1 MNGRERKHAPVLRGE
16 AADPDGVP
24 GAYERISPGLAD
36 VLVHRLFAVGLD
48 LHSALTCIEADLG
61 DDATVERI
69 HRAINGLD
77 RAIRDFR
84 GVVFDLHPGDEA
96 TPPGVRSMIVEA
108 VERAC
113 APSVA
118 RPALTLGRGLESVAD
133 PAVWQRVAR
142 LVHRTLTLVPGD
154 RLASAHVAVA
164 ADPHPPQ
171 RLVVHID
178 APARDLAG
186 VAGRLRA
193 LETHDED
200 RAAGRTTDRMD
211 VSCQDLPR
219 FPERTRIRLE
229 WRPEWRR
236 AVP

>member
-1 MNGRERKHAPVLRGE
+1 
-16 AADPDGVP
+16 
-24 GAYERISPGLAD
+24 
-36 VLVHRLFAVGLD
+36 
-48 LHSALTCIEADLG
+48 
-61 DDATVERI
+61 
-69 HRAINGLD
+69 
-77 RAIRDFR
+77 
-84 GVVFDLHPGDEA
+84 
-96 TPPGVRSMIVEA
+96 MIVEA

-113 APSVA
+113 APSVT
-118 RPALTLGRGLESVAD
+118 RPTLTLGRGLESVAD

-178 APARDLAG
+178 APACDLAG

-193 LETHDED
+193 LETHDAD
-200 RAAGRTTDRMD
+200 RTAGRTTDRMD
-211 VSCQDLPR
+211 VSCQDLSR

-236 AVP
+236 AAP